1 MRGSQ
6 KFLWIGGMGVRG
18 PSDNFFFEGG
28 GGGGSEAYLQEFYY
42 VNCKFDKS

>member
-18 PSDNFFFEGG
+18 PSDNFGGG